1 MAGIAVVH
9 MCGDASQQVPGVISP
24 VLVGEAG
31 SECQRELDFR
41 YCGSVGWA
49 IVDRLADIAAVLRE
63 ANPQDKA
70 EVFRQL
76 GLKLIYH
83 PGRKIVEA
91 RVEPVKFGFFDGVRG
106 PTAPKTHAC

>member
-1 MAGIAVVH
+1 MSAAEIK
-9 MCGDASQQVPGVISP
+9 S
-24 VLVGEAG
+24 
-31 SECQRELDFR
+31 
-41 YCGSVGWA
+41 
-49 IVDRLADIAAVLRE
+49 IVDRLADIAGVLRN

-91 RVEPVKFGFFDGVRG
+91 RVEPVEFGFFDGVRG
-106 PTAPKTHAC
+106 APEPQTHAC